1 MKNNY
6 IKFLAFFLSF
16 GFAVNSYG
24 LDPAGIG
31 LGSGFS
37 LFPKIRLEYNHD
49 TNVYSRRSNI
59 ESSNIYRV
67 IPSFALVKDTGQTY
81 IQFFYELDKGI
92 YSVSDRNNYLDN
104 FFSFDFDTEFNARNR
119 FDFKGSYDMTHDDR
133 GKGLIPGSADPSR
146 YDLETYNELN
156 LEAGY
161 GLGSEVSFVNTRAY
175 VKYYDKKY
183 NDLNLPVIESQNH
196 YKRSVGMTVRFT
208 PGKRLGIVGDAE
220 YTQIRYHEN
229 SNFALK
235 REGTNTRFQIG
246 LEWEFTSVTSG
257 EAKAGVAKRTFT
269 YTGFD
274 DTPFRPVWEVK
285 IIWEP
290 LESTKLTA
298 LSGSENTESAV
309 SGSHIQKNRVELA
322 LDHEFS
328 AFFKTNLSGEYVTN
342 KIIQGDSNSKAK
354 STEVSSL
361 KVKGKLIYSPRRW
374 ADIELGVEHG
384 KYGLDEPTSGYDV
397 NIYTLA
403 LELAI

>member
-1 MKNNY
+1 MKNNS
-6 IKFLAFFLSF
+6 IKLLAGVLSL
-16 GFAVNSYG
+16 GFTINSYALEPVG
-24 LDPAGIG
+24 VG

-49 TNVYSRRSNI
+49 TNVYSRRSDI
-59 ESSNIYRV
+59 EASSIYRI

-81 IQFFYELDKGI
+81 MQFFYELDKGI

-119 FDFKGSYDMTHDDR
+119 FDFKASYDMKHDDR
-133 GKGLIPGSADPSR
+133 GKGLASGSTNPNL

-161 GLGSEVSFVNTRAY
+161 GLGSEVSFVNTRVYA
-175 VKYYDKKY
+175 KYYDKKY
-183 NDLNLPVIESQNH
+183 NDLNLPIIESQNH
-196 YKRSVGMTVRFT
+196 YKHSVGMTVRFT
-208 PGKRLGIVGDAE
+208 PGKRLGVIGDAE
-220 YTQIRYHEN
+220 YTQIRYHED

-235 REGTNTRFQIG
+235 REGANTRFQVG

-257 EAKAGVAKRTFT
+257 EAKAGVAKRTFS
-269 YTGFD
+269 YDGFD
-274 DTPFRPVWEVK
+274 DSPFRPVWEVK
-285 IIWEP
+285 IVWEP

-298 LSGSENTESAV
+298 LSGSENKESAV
-309 SGSHIQKNRVELA
+309 SGSHVQKNRVELA
-322 LDHEFS
+322 LDHAFS

-342 KIIQGDSNSKAK
+342 KIIQGDPNSNAK
-354 STEVSSL
+354 NTEVNSMKL
-361 KVKGKLIYSPRRW
+361 KAKLIYSPRRW

-384 KYGLDEPTSGYDV
+384 SYGLDEPSKGYDD